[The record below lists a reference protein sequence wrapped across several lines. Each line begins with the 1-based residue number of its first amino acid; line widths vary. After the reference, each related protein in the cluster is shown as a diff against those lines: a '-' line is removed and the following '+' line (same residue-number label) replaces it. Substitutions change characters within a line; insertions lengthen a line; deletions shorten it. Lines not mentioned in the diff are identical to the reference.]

1 MAQLEVSSLPP
12 WTSAQ
17 SRAQLAA
24 VAWLRW
30 RIFVHSFRYKG
41 KKRSVA
47 KWIVIVIARILVWG
61 IVAGFCVG
69 PIAACGAVAYFAVA
83 NHHLSMLGTL
93 TWTVFTVSLF
103 ISINISP
110 ATIGFDLTPLLRF
123 PIDFRRYLLIRL
135 FFGFFAIPTV
145 VANLSLAAAAI
156 GIGIARPELFPWA
169 ALVLGIFAL
178 HNVFFIRMIFAWV
191 DRWMATRRAREIFG
205 AIVLFA
211 SLGFQLAVSGGR
223 GHRGE
228 TIAALARL
236 LAPLHP
242 LVQYLPPGLAAD
254 SIVNYAHSTF
264 APAYASLLGLIA
276 FALVALAILAMRL
289 KKEFR
294 GENLSEAGK
303 RAPKPAST
311 TRPTVSQPALPVESI
326 AISTNSAQA
335 TGLRLP
341 PTIAACLQKELIY
354 LKRSGAQL
362 YGLITPLFFVF
373 ILTRTNKTLGNSAM
387 LFPYAVSYMMFG
399 LLANLY
405 NVLGADG
412 PGFNLYLLAPI
423 RLRDVLVAKNLV
435 NTSVIAIEILLALIA
450 VTFIT
455 GGLPPAAM
463 LSATLLWAC
472 FAIFVNLTVGNL
484 RSLLAPMRFEL
495 GKARRAPVAKGGAFI
510 SLGVLFATLG
520 AGIPV
525 LFACRHFGY
534 MWLATPIFL
543 VLDIAAIFA
552 YLTVLGRVDTI
563 AASHRDNLT
572 EALCKAAA

>member
-1 MAQLEVSSLPP
+1 MAELTP
-12 WTSAQ
+12 WTPAQ

-30 RIFVHSFRYKG
+30 RIFINSFRYKG
-41 KKRSVA
+41 KKRTVA

-61 IVAGFCVG
+61 IIAVFALG
-69 PIAACGAVAYFAVA
+69 PIVACAATAYYAASHHRLEHAQHPAILGGLHRKPLHQHQHLARDQSASISHRCFA
-83 NHHLSMLGTL
+83 SP
-93 TWTVFTVSLF
+93 S
-103 ISINISP
+103 IS
-110 ATIGFDLTPLLRF
+110 A
-123 PIDFRRYLLIRL
+123 RYLLIRL

-156 GIGIARPELFPWA
+156 GIGVARPELFLWA

-178 HNVFFIRMIFAWV
+178 HNVFFIRMTFAWV

-205 AIVLFA
+205 GLVLAA
-211 SLGFQLAVSGGR
+211 SLGFQLAVSGRPRPSRRDLRHTCASVRATPSPDAVSSARPRCPGR
-223 GHRGE
+223 RRPRPLQLRSR
-228 TIAALARL
+228 IRRAL
-236 LAPLHP
+236 
-242 LVQYLPPGLAAD
+242 
-254 SIVNYAHSTF
+254 I
-264 APAYASLLGLIA
+264 GLIA
-276 FALVALAILAMRL
+276 FALAALAILAMRL
-289 KKEFR
+289 KQR
-294 GENLSEAGK
+294 IS
-303 RAPKPAST
+303 RRKPQRSWKARTPTRSHT
-311 TRPTVSQPALPVESI
+311 TARNSPHRHPADEPI
-326 AISTNSAQA
+326 AIATIPEHA
-335 TGLRLP
+335 TGLRMP

-362 YGLITPLFFVF
+362 YGLFTPLFFVF
-373 ILTRTNKTLGNSAM
+373 ILARRNKTLAHSGM

-412 PGFNLYLLAPI
+412 PGFNLYLLTPV

-450 VTFIT
+450 VTLIT

-472 FAIFVNLTVGNL
+472 FAVFVNLTVGNL

-510 SLGVLFATLG
+510 KSGRSFPDSRRRHPRPVRLSPLRTLVARHPHLLR
-520 AGIPV
+520 AGCSRNRRLSRSAGP
-525 LFACRHFGY
+525 R
-534 MWLATPIFL
+534 
-543 VLDIAAIFA
+543 
-552 YLTVLGRVDTI
+552 RQ
-563 AASHRDNLT
+563 HR
-572 EALCKAAA
+572 